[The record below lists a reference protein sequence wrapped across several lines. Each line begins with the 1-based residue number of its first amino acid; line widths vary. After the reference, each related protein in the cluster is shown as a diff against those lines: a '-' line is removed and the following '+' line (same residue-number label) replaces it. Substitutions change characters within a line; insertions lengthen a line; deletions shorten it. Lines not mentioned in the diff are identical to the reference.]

1 MIRTADVR
9 QNKVN
14 CLLLLAA
21 GTFLTSLA
29 SDDLAKHNHAV
40 AVHEGDTGE
49 ALAVLEG
56 VADKRLLRLEAAL
69 GHLVRLQGVRFLHL
83 LATGLFAHLPLQG
96 GDAAGGTAT
105 AHEADWRI
113 ADFDL
118 VWDVQ
123 HLNLSIELFGLAQS
137 GVLLVHHHVTGARH
151 VLLVQTLDVQ
161 ANVVTR
167 VGEVHTLV
175 VHLHSEHLASAWV
188 GAGVSGQED
197 HLLTRLHLT
206 LLNTAGQHIT
216 HTLDLVDARDGHAH
230 WGGSRSSGT

>member
-69 GHLVRLQGVRFLHL
+69 RHLVGLQRVRVLHL
-83 LATGLFAHLPLQG
+83 LPAGLLAHLPG
-96 GDAAGGTAT
+96 EIRDAARGAP
-105 AHEADWRI
+105 APHEAD
-113 ADFDL
+113 
-118 VWDVQ
+118 
-123 HLNLSIELFGLAQS
+123 
-137 GVLLVHHHVTGARH
+137 
-151 VLLVQTLDVQ
+151 
-161 ANVVTR
+161 
-167 VGEVHTLV
+167 
-175 VHLHSEHLASAWV
+175 
-188 GAGVSGQED
+188 
-197 HLLTRLHLT
+197 
-206 LLNTAGQHIT
+206 
-216 HTLDLVDARDGHAH
+216 
-230 WGGSRSSGT
+230 